1 MTRILEDLASH
12 FSFRE
17 VNVKLTAR
25 LPIAVAG
32 KSAGRPAIG
41 EIVWQRQIIGPRQH
55 AARVPAEFVA
65 EGNSTMAAISR
76 SGELRRAK
84 PTCLHANFVEPDEFL
99 RLLLSR
105 RVLVRSDRSEGN
117 IRGLLEPTTGQHFLI
132 EHVRLLH
139 R

>member
-1 MTRILEDLASH
+1 
-12 FSFRE
+12 
-17 VNVKLTAR
+17 VTAR

-32 KSAGRPAIG
+32 ESAGRPAIG
-41 EIVWQRQIIGPRQH
+41 AIVCQQQIIGPRQH
-55 AARVPAEFVA
+55 AVHAPAEFVA
-65 EGNSTMAAISR
+65 EGNSTMAAISG

-84 PTCLHANFVEPDEFL
+84 QTCVHANFVEPDEFL

-105 RVLVRSDRSEGN
+105 RVLVRSDRSKGN

-132 EHVRLLH
+132 EDVRLLH